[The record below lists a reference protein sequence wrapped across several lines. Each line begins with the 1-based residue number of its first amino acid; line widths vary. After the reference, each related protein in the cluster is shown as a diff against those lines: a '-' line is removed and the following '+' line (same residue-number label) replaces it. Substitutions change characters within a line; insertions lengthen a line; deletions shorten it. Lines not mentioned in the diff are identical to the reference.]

1 MRVGPSAFVVLRSV
15 RVLRQTWRSFREH
28 EGSLLAG
35 AIAFYA
41 LLALAPSGVL
51 AIAIL
56 GAVLGEE
63 AARGE
68 LTGQLEAI
76 FDEDLSLFLAE
87 AIERS
92 AASDSSWATGISVVI
107 FLFVSVRLFWMLRA
121 ALNLLWGIR
130 STLAPG
136 FRGLAG
142 QVLRR
147 RLLAFVMVFAFG
159 AALFLVAVGKAAIS
173 AAAANIG
180 GVAFVYRLLD
190 FAASVAVLT
199 TLVALVFVLLPDAAI
214 HWRDAFLGALVT
226 TTLALAGSY
235 LVGHLVADFAVAE
248 AWGGAG
254 SLIALLVWVY
264 YTAQIFFLGAIFTDH
279 WAREHGRG
287 VEPLKHARRVVL
299 ESARLSVDPAAQ
311 LAEQW
316 EEELQA
322 LGNDRPSAERD
333 LEGD

>member
-1 MRVGPSAFVVLRSV
+1 VVLNAV
-15 RVLRQTWRSFREH
+15 RVLRQTWRSYREH

-56 GAVLGEE
+56 GSVLGEE

-68 LTGQLEAI
+68 LQAQLELI
-76 FDEDLSLFLAE
+76 FDENLALFLAK

-92 AASDSSWATGISVVI
+92 AASDSSWATSLSVVI

-159 AALFLVAVGKAAIS
+159 AALFVVAVGKAALS
-173 AAAANIG
+173 AAAAKIG
-180 GVAFVYRLLD
+180 GVAILYRLLD
-190 FAASVAVLT
+190 FGGSVTILT
-199 TLVALVFVLLPDAAI
+199 SLVALVFVLLPDAKL

-226 TTLALAGSY
+226 TGLALAGAY
-235 LVGHLVADFAVAE
+235 LVGHLVADFAVSE

-264 YTAQIFFLGAIFTDH
+264 YTAQIFFFGALFTRH
-279 WAREHGRG
+279 WASEHGRG
-287 VEPLKHARRVVL
+287 VEPLQHARRVVL
-299 ESARLSVDPAAQ
+299 ESARPGVDPAEL

-316 EEELQA
+316 EEELHA
-322 LGNDRPSAERD
+322 LGTDRPNADAEPPPD
-333 LEGD
+333 

>member
-1 MRVGPSAFVVLRSV
+1 MVLTLV
-15 RVLRQTWRSFREH
+15 RVLRQTWRSYREH

-68 LTGQLEAI
+68 LVSHLEAI
-76 FDEDLSLFLAE
+76 FDENLALFLAK

-92 AASDSSWATGISVVI
+92 AASDSSWATTLSVVI

-121 ALNLLWGIR
+121 ALNLLWGVR
-130 STLAPG
+130 SNVAPG

-147 RLLAFVMVFAFG
+147 RLLAFVMVFAVG
-159 AALFLVAVGKAAIS
+159 AALFVVALGKAAIS

-180 GVAFVYRLLD
+180 GVGLLLRLVDFVG
-190 FAASVAVLT
+190 SVAVLT
-199 TLVALVFVLLPDAAI
+199 SLVALVFVLLPDARI

-226 TTLALAGSY
+226 TALALAGAY
-235 LVGHLVADFAVAE
+235 LVGKLVADFAVAE

-264 YTAQIFFLGAIFTDH
+264 YTAQIFFFGAIFTRHYAHD
-279 WAREHGRG
+279 HGRG
-287 VEPLKHARRVVL
+287 VEPLEHARRVVL
-299 ESARLSVDPAAQ
+299 DGARLSVDPAEQ

-316 EEELQA
+316 EGELHA
-322 LGNDRPSAERD
+322 LGNDRPSGARPPVTD
-333 LEGD
+333 

>member
-1 MRVGPSAFVVLRSV
+1 MVLSVV

-56 GAVLGEE
+56 GSVLGEE

-68 LTGQLEAI
+68 LQAQLEHI
-76 FDEDLSLFLAE
+76 FDENLALFLAK
-87 AIERS
+87 AIGRS
-92 AASDSSWATGISVVI
+92 ASSDSTVATALSIVI
-107 FLFVSVRLFWMLRA
+107 FVFVSVRLFWMLRA

-159 AALFLVAVGKAAIS
+159 AALFLVAVGKATLS
-173 AAAANIG
+173 AAAEKIG
-180 GVAFVYRLLD
+180 GIAIVYRLLD
-190 FAASVAVLT
+190 FGGSVAILT
-199 TLVALVFVLLPDAAI
+199 TLVALVFVLLPDAKI

-226 TTLALAGSY
+226 TALALAGAY
-235 LVGHLVADFAVAE
+235 LVGHLVADFAVAD

-254 SLIALLVWVY
+254 SLIALLIWVY
-264 YTAQIFFLGAIFTDH
+264 YTAQIFFLGAIFTRH
-279 WAREHGRG
+279 WAHEHGRG

-299 ESARLSVDPAAQ
+299 ESARLSVDPAEQ

-316 EEELQA
+316 EDELHA
-322 LGNDRPSAERD
+322 LGNDRPNAETD
-333 LEGD
+333 SPAD